1 MATNTDT
8 LITWLK
14 DAHAME
20 QSAINILE
28 KQSTRLEHYPRM
40 KQKVDEHLEVTRR
53 QAELVKSCL
62 RHYSADTSSVKDL
75 MGRFTGMM
83 NALGS
88 GVASDEAV
96 KAHIADYAFEHM
108 EIACYRTLI
117 ATAKHVGDLQTQR
130 VCEEILSQE
139 EEMANWLGQEL
150 EGMTQTYLTRSETGE
165 PAKR

>member
-1 MATNTDT
+1 MARNTDIV
-8 LITWLK
+8 ITWLK

-20 QSAINILE
+20 QSAINILD
-28 KQSTRLEHYPRM
+28 KQSKRLEYYPRM
-40 KQKVDEHLEVTRR
+40 EAKVKEHLEVTRL
-53 QAELVKSCL
+53 QAELL
-62 RHYSADTSSVKDL
+62 EGRLQYYGADTSSVKDL

-88 GVASDEAV
+88 SVASDEAV
-96 KAHIADYAFEHM
+96 KASIADYAFEHM

-117 ATAKHVGDLQTQR
+117 AATKHLNDLQTQR

-139 EEMANWLGQEL
+139 EEMAHWLGQEL
-150 EGMTQTYLTRSETGE
+150 EGVTQSYLGRSEAGE